1 MLWVSF
7 KFYQEVLLC
16 WSGLG
21 QPRHLC
27 SLALNS
33 KKQNG
38 SNYVASTRQKSNNGP
53 EYFFME
59 TTVITFEIIWHFMSC
74 CYSVLSWVNILSDYK
89 RHCEKK
95 GLCLTSSN
103 QTYLLYEAIY
113 SPLIV
118 VQIKGSFLKRF
129 KKQKRQSLLS
139 ARFMPLF
146 NFSQHT
152 VTSC

>member
-7 KFYQEVLLC
+7 KCYQEVLLC

-53 EYFFME
+53 EYVFYGNYCYNLWNHLTFYVMLLLCSQLSKYPLRLQKALWKE
-59 TTVITFEIIWHFMSC
+59 RLMFDLFKPNIPPLRSNLFSTNCCTNKRILLEKIWKTKKTKFIIGTV
-74 CYSVLSWVNILSDYK
+74 
-89 RHCEKK
+89 
-95 GLCLTSSN
+95 
-103 QTYLLYEAIY
+103 
-113 SPLIV
+113 
-118 VQIKGSFLKRF
+118 
-129 KKQKRQSLLS
+129 S
-139 ARFMPLF
+139 AP
-146 NFSQHT
+146 
-152 VTSC
+152 V